1 MLPFEAAPLGT
12 IRTEEML
19 VKVNCRPRVPALSVN
34 GEMTPATVLKVNV
47 LKFAAPPV
55 VSPASA
61 KAVGVV
67 VPPISSTPGIVLLA
81 VAAVILPV
89 LTV

>member
-1 MLPFEAAPLGT
+1 
-12 IRTEEML
+12 
-19 VKVNCRPRVPALSVN
+19 
-34 GEMTPATVLKVNV
+34 LKVNV

-67 VPPISSTPGIVLLA
+67 VPPINSVVGIVLLA